1 MKITADANLLL
12 RLIVEDSPAQAV
24 AATEALKSA
33 ELVAVSMHA
42 LCELAWVMRRQYRTT
57 KQEVATAIRTI
68 AGMRNVVLDRPA
80 MEAGLR
86 MLDAGGDFADGVM
99 AFDGQLLGGE
109 TFFSFDKQA
118 VSLLQEAGSEAVLLG

>member
-80 MEAGLR
+80 LEAGLR
-86 MLDAGGDFADGVM
+86 MLDGGGDFADGVI

-109 TFFSFDKQA
+109 TLVSFDKQA
-118 VSLLQEAGSEAVLLG
+118 VKLLQSAGNEAALLE

>member
-12 RLIVEDSPAQAV
+12 RLIVEDSPAQEV
-24 AATEALKSA
+24 AAAEALKSA

-80 MEAGLR
+80 LVAGLR
-86 MLDAGGDFADGVM
+86 MLDGGGDFADGVI

-109 TFFSFDKQA
+109 TLVSFDKQA
-118 VSLLQEAGSEAVLLG
+118 VKLLQSAGNEAALLE